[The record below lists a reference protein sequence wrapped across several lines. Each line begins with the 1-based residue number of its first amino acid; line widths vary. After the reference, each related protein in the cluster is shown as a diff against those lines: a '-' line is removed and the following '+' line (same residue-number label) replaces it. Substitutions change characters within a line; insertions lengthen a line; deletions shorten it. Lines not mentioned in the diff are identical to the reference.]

1 MGTYGQIV
9 QLLVAGL
16 TTGSIYAI
24 VAVGFN
30 VIFKSTDALNFAQGE
45 WVMAGGMVAATAY
58 AAWHVPVW
66 AACVAGVAA
75 VGLVG
80 AASERLTIHPIVKPT
95 PILVTLVSIG
105 LAICTKSLVM
115 LTLGKTPMGYPAF
128 SGDTPLHLAGASIR
142 PQSFW
147 VLGLAALF
155 MLLIHLFFE
164 HTLLGKT
171 MRATAADRD
180 AAALVGINVRRS
192 VTWAFVLAALAGGLA
207 GVIITPLT
215 FTSYDQGTM
224 LGFKGFSAAMLG
236 GLGSLQ
242 GAFVG
247 GLLLGVLE
255 ALSGGLISSHFKDA
269 VSFVI
274 LLLVLFCR
282 PQGMLGKARIEKV

>member
-1 MGTYGQIV
+1 MDLSNQII
-9 QLLVAGL
+9 QLLIAGL

-45 WVMAGGMVAATAY
+45 WVMMGGMVAATAY

-66 AACVAGVAA
+66 SACIVGVLA
-75 VGLVG
+75 VGLAG
-80 AASERLTIHPIVKPT
+80 AVSERLAIHPIAKPT

-105 LAICTKSLVM
+105 LAICTKSVVM
-115 LTLGKTPMGYPAF
+115 LVLGKTPMGYPAF
-128 SGDTPLHLAGASIR
+128 SGDSPLRVGGVSVE
-142 PQSFW
+142 PQSLW

-155 MLLIHLFFE
+155 MVLVHLFFE

-242 GAFVG
+242 GAFLG
-247 GLLLGVLE
+247 GLLLGVVE
-255 ALSGGLISSHFKDA
+255 ALAGGLISSHFKDA
-269 VSFVI
+269 VSFVL
-274 LLLVLFCR
+274 LLLVLFYR
-282 PQGMLGKARIEKV
+282 PRGMLGKAEIDKV